1 MVSNGLYLES
11 LLSLESSSE
20 SISAEVLTD
29 EEEGEEGLREEEQEE
44 VIQYITYNTLSETLE
59 YDTAEM
65 VNISCSG
72 LLIGCGIALFSFLI
86 RLSIKSVLSTFRA
99 FTGVGKEEL

>member
-11 LLSLESSSE
+11 LSLPESLLE
-20 SISAEVLTD
+20 DTSAVVLTD
-29 EEEGEEGLREEEQEE
+29 EEEEVEGLREEEREE
-44 VIQYITYNTLSETLE
+44 VIQYITYNTVSETLE

-65 VNISCSG
+65 VDISCCG
-72 LLIGCGIALFSFLI
+72 LLIGCGVALFSFLV

-99 FTGVGKEEL
+99 FTGAGKEEL

>member
-1 MVSNGLYLES
+1 MVSNGSYSES

-20 SISAEVLTD
+20 GISAEVLTD
-29 EEEGEEGLREEEQEE
+29 EEEVAEELREEEQEE
-44 VIQYITYNTLSETLE
+44 VIQYITYNTVSETLE

-65 VNISCSG
+65 VDISCCG
-72 LLIGCGIALFSFLI
+72 LLIGCGVALFSFLV

-99 FTGVGKEEL
+99 FTGAGKEEL